1 MTTATLSSKGQIT
14 IPKKIRD
21 LYHLEPGDK
30 IEFLED
36 DRGLV
41 TIWPVT
47 ENVTKLKGMI
57 AKPNKPVSLEE
68 MNRAI
73 LEEGGKS

>member
-14 IPKKIRD
+14 IPKVIREK
-21 LYHLEPGDK
+21 YHLEPGDK
-30 IEFLED
+30 VEFLED
-36 DRGLV
+36 DQGVV

-47 ENVTKLKGMI
+47 QSVTKLKGMV
-57 AKPNKPVSLEE
+57 AASKKPVSIEE

-73 LEEGGKS
+73 VEEGGRI

>member
-14 IPKKIRD
+14 IPKRIRD
-21 LYHLEPGDK
+21 LYHLETGDK

-36 DRGLV
+36 DRGVV

-57 AKPNKPVSLEE
+57 AKPKKPVSIEE

-73 LEEGGKS
+73 IEEGGKS

>member
-1 MTTATLSSKGQIT
+1 MATATLSSKGQIT

-21 LYHLEPGDK
+21 RYHLKTGDK

-36 DRGLV
+36 DRGVV

-47 ENVTKLKGMI
+47 ENVTRLKGMI
-57 AKPNKPVSLEE
+57 ARPLKPVTIAD

>member
-1 MTTATLSSKGQIT
+1 MATTTISSKGQVT
-14 IPKKIRD
+14 IPKAIRD
-21 LYHLEPGDK
+21 KYHLESGDK

-36 DRGLV
+36 TQGVV

-47 ENVTKLKGMI
+47 QSITKLKGMI
-57 AKPNKPVSLEE
+57 AKQEKPVSIEE

-73 LEEGGKS
+73 LEEGGRQ

>member
-14 IPKKIRD
+14 IPKFIRD
-21 LYHLEPGDK
+21 RHHLAAGDK

-36 DRGLV
+36 DQGVV

-47 ENVTKLKGMI
+47 QSVTRLKGMI
-57 AKPNKPVSLEE
+57 AKPDKPVSIDE
-68 MNRAI
+68 MNLAVYE
-73 LEEGGKS
+73 LGGKL

>member
-1 MTTATLSSKGQIT
+1 MATTTISSKGQVT
-14 IPKKIRD
+14 IPKAIRD
-21 LYHLEPGDK
+21 KYHLEPGDK

-36 DRGLV
+36 TQGVV

-47 ENVTKLKGMI
+47 QSITKLKGMI
-57 AKPNKPVSLEE
+57 AKQEKPVSIEE

-73 LEEGGKS
+73 LEEGGRQ

>member
-14 IPKKIRD
+14 IPKLIRERQ
-21 LYHLEPGDK
+21 HLEPGDK

-36 DRGLV
+36 DQGVV

-47 ENVTKLKGMI
+47 QSVTQLKGMI
-57 AKPNKPVSLEE
+57 AKPDHPVSLEQ
-68 MNRAI
+68 MNQAI
-73 LEEGGKS
+73 AEEGGKL

>member
-1 MTTATLSSKGQIT
+1 MATATISSKGQVT
-14 IPKKIRD
+14 IPKAIRD
-21 LYHLEPGDK
+21 KYHLESGDK

-36 DRGLV
+36 TQGVV

-47 ENVTKLKGMI
+47 QSITKLKGMI
-57 AKPNKPVSLEE
+57 AKQEKPVSIEE

-73 LEEGGKS
+73 LEEGGRQ